1 MHEAL
6 LSPVLTLL
14 TRTTCR
20 GHSKLVDL
28 CHFHGLN
35 MRHLGR
41 LRQELLRRRPNEKKE
56 EQCAIDQWCDR
67 IMLEVITRTLK
78 QLLRQ
83 YMRDLNRSCN
93 LDCDVI
99 SELDMN
105 NLIVEFCNL
114 VVSGRPD
121 DTFWGQMVPGAI
133 VSRFGH
139 CALPG
144 ATPGGVKGKEHIQVH
159 EGGAGG
165 VHTADPLDPDM
176 GRKLKA
182 VVGRNWRKL
191 FARLEWMMG
200 IQMSVASIDKLV
212 EMPDHFEFQVAD
224 VARTVACVKE
234 FYIATQAQGMKDQLL
249 GKGKMERA
257 IALAHE
263 GTGAATPVAAL
274 SEAEGGPQHGEPQDQ
289 GQRREAE
296 EKERGEDSSRH
307 RGLSLLIHAGR
318 AKGVEE
324 MAGRHQHQHQQS
336 QGAGGVTTNGTNGTN
351 DTNGSTRSGRG
362 VGGNKKDGGSRD
374 STIQPRDLLVRALT
388 HFEHSVKHFHK
399 SKSAFPAGTNGIN
412 DELFYTLMAGT
423 KCAHVLRILAV
434 KEHAM
439 GHAVK
444 FLRKSKLSHRL
455 QLGGLS
461 RLTRRQSSSSTG
473 TQHSGA
479 QIRDHSHWHGI
490 GILMLTEA
498 TMLVSEVRFGGA
510 LRAREEVRLQIVKL
524 VAIARLGFT
533 CSKSITGGYSALAL
547 SALRY
552 AVQTAEKTDAALQA
566 TQSAPT
572 EKASE
577 WTTEVVFPL
586 RPALTLSVRSCCHAA
601 GSADEIAALMG
612 MYQLTR
618 VLHSPDWTSFTTRA
632 RVVDM
637 LLVRVIAREACRW
650 QTGQAGQAGQGSQ
663 QGRRGRGTQQEES
676 GGSAGS
682 VMMGKYAVVQTH
694 HIYNRVQAF
703 CSSPLKSRSNL
714 FEDDVAPSTG
724 W

>member
-1 MHEAL
+1 
-6 LSPVLTLL
+6 
-14 TRTTCR
+14 
-20 GHSKLVDL
+20 
-28 CHFHGLN
+28 
-35 MRHLGR
+35 MRHLGC

-67 IMLEVITRTLK
+67 IILEVITRTLK

-114 VVSGRPD
+114 IVSGRPD
-121 DTFWGQMVPGAI
+121 DTFWGLMVPGAI
-133 VSRFGH
+133 VSRFGR

-144 ATPGGVKGKEHIQVH
+144 ATPGGVKGKEHMQVH

-165 VHTADPLDPDM
+165 VSGLSREEHTADPLDPDM

-263 GTGAATPVAAL
+263 DVGAATPVVAL
-274 SEAEGGPQHGEPQDQ
+274 SEAGGGPQHGEQQDQ
-289 GQRREAE
+289 GQRREEAE
-296 EKERGEDSSRH
+296 EKERGGGSSRH

-324 MAGRHQHQHQQS
+324 MAGRHQHQQP
-336 QGAGGVTTNGTNGTN
+336 QGAGGVTTH
-351 DTNGSTRSGRG
+351 DSIRSGRG
-362 VGGNKKDGGSRD
+362 AGGNKKDGGSLD

-423 KCAHVLRILAV
+423 KC
-434 KEHAM
+434 E
-439 GHAVK
+439 
-444 FLRKSKLSHRL
+444 LS
-455 QLGGLS
+455 
-461 RLTRRQSSSSTG
+461 
-473 TQHSGA
+473 
-479 QIRDHSHWHGI
+479 
-490 GILMLTEA
+490 
-498 TMLVSEVRFGGA
+498 LV
-510 LRAREEVRLQIVKL
+510 
-524 VAIARLGFT
+524 
-533 CSKSITGGYSALAL
+533 
-547 SALRY
+547 
-552 AVQTAEKTDAALQA
+552 
-566 TQSAPT
+566 
-572 EKASE
+572 
-577 WTTEVVFPL
+577 
-586 RPALTLSVRSCCHAA
+586 
-601 GSADEIAALMG
+601 
-612 MYQLTR
+612 
-618 VLHSPDWTSFTTRA
+618 
-632 RVVDM
+632 
-637 LLVRVIAREACRW
+637 
-650 QTGQAGQAGQGSQ
+650 
-663 QGRRGRGTQQEES
+663 
-676 GGSAGS
+676 
-682 VMMGKYAVVQTH
+682 
-694 HIYNRVQAF
+694 N
-703 CSSPLKSRSNL
+703 
-714 FEDDVAPSTG
+714 
-724 W
+724 